1 MHTYIGVIAMG
12 GDYVDDPWTVAKMYV
27 KGALAFDCLT
37 SFPVSFFELVA
48 QAACKKAEVSGAG
61 VDSTSLRMIRSI
73 KPLRWFKIARVFKL
87 GKAGPLVHQVMD
99 HYNISPKQG
108 KTFKVAVML
117 IVSIHMISCLFWL
130 WKVLAMCPPDQ
141 NDPVAGG
148 CEEIDS
154 FLDSQPFNGGAE
166 RHRLDTVQGKIEA
179 YVISVY
185 VVTMTLTTVGYGD
198 INAKNTA
205 ERAGYIVLFIVG
217 AFIWGNLL
225 AEITEIHTSSSAG
238 EQQKTGKLQKTL
250 EFLVENEC
258 PPKLR
263 KDIVQW
269 TRFDQDRS
277 YTYTHT
283 HYLSIYIGRASTNT
297 SRIHTHTHDQD
308 RPYIN
313 IYIYCRLSK

>member
-1 MHTYIGVIAMG
+1 MG
-12 GDYVDDPWTVAKMYV
+12 GDYLDDPWPVAKMYV

-73 KPLRWFKIARVFKL
+73 KPLRWFKIACVFKL

-108 KTFKVAVML
+108 KTFKVALML
-117 IVSIHMISCLFWL
+117 IVIIHMISCLFWL
-130 WKVLAMCPPDQ
+130 WKVLAMCPLDQ

-154 FLDSQPFNGGAE
+154 FLDSQPFDGGAE
-166 RHRLDTVQGKIEA
+166 RHRLDTVQGKIELEA
-179 YVISVY
+179 YIMSVY

-225 AEITEIHTSSSAG
+225 AEITEIHTCSSAR

-250 EFLVENEC
+250 EFLVENESR
-258 PPKLR
+258 PNFAK
-263 KDIVQW
+263 
-269 TRFDQDRS
+269 TSFS
-277 YTYTHT
+277 GY
-283 HYLSIYIGRASTNT
+283 ASTKT
-297 SRIHTHTHDQD
+297 GLE
-308 RPYIN
+308 YI
-313 IYIYCRLSK
+313 